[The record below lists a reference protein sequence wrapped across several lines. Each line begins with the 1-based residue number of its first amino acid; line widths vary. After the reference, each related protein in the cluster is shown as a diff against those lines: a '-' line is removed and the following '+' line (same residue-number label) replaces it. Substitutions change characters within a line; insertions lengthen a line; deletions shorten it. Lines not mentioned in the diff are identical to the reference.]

1 MDDLSGCIDY
11 IKLNTFYLI
20 HKTKCKNYTEYN
32 IKIRSNGIGPR
43 VLVKCK
49 KCNSEYDASDM
60 TNW

>member
-11 IKLNTFYLI
+11 KELDAFYNT
-20 HKTKCKNYTEYN
+20 HKYRCDNYTEYN

-49 KCNSEYDASDM
+49 KCNCEQDVSDM

>member
-1 MDDLSGCIDY
+1 MNDLSGCIDY
-11 IKLNTFYLI
+11 KKLDEFYCC
-20 HKTKCKNYTEYN
+20 HRDTCKNYTSYN

-49 KCNSEYDASDM
+49 DCSMEQDVSDM